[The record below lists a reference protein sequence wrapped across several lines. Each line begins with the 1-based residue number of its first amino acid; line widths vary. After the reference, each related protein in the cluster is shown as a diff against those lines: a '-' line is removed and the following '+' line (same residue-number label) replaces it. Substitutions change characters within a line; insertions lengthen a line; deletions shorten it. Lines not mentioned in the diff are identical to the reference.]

1 MLEISSWGQFNS
13 IQYPVI
19 VWLGNLDKLHMV
31 HILDVALPAPIVVK
45 VYQHIEAE
53 TNCRHF
59 TDDIFK
65 GIFLNADVL
74 IALKISLKF
83 VPNIRINN
91 IPSLIK
97 IMAWRRSGDKPLSES
112 MMVILLTHTCE
123 TRPPWVKKCNRYR
136 ANKHIWLRAPFA
148 PDAKY
153 ILYWRNVEMCHSHC
167 LTTFCVFE

>member
-97 IMAWRRSGDKPLSES
+97 DNGVAPIGRQAIIWINGGNFTDAYMRNLASVSHK
-112 MMVILLTHTCE
+112 
-123 TRPPWVKKCNRYR
+123 VKQ
-136 ANKHIWLRAPFA
+136 I
-148 PDAKY
+148 
-153 ILYWRNVEMCHSHC
+153 
-167 LTTFCVFE
+167 